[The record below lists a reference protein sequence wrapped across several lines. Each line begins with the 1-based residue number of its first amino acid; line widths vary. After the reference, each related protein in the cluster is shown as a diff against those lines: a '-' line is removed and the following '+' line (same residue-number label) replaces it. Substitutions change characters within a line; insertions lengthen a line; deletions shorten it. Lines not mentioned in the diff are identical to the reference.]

1 MKDCQSF
8 LKNNKTNDNDNH
20 VKVVLD
26 MNPWDVV
33 LFSKNFE
40 RNSSFKRKSN
50 SNNFKLWKYSIDKD
64 PTQF

>member
-1 MKDCQSF
+1 MKHCQSF

-40 RNSSFKRKSN
+40 SN
-50 SNNFKLWKYSIDKD
+50 SF
-64 PTQF
+64 